1 MKLKCISCDSIA
13 RAVYHCA
20 ARSPHIVDVELL
32 RLGLHLRPENL
43 RERIQEKIDRT
54 SEQSEIPFDAIV
66 LGYGLCG
73 QATSGL
79 AARDIPLVIPRAHDC
94 ITFFLGSRAAYRQQ
108 HEECPG
114 TIWHTKDYMER
125 TRGDREMVPLG
136 ADMAVDLPS
145 VYEKYVKKYGKNN
158 ADYLMEVMGEW
169 QKHYERAVFVDQG
182 IVDATAEET
191 SVKADAER
199 KGWRFEKM
207 AGDLVLVRRLLF
219 GEWDDT
225 DFLTVEP
232 GEKMTIAFGDEVMTK
247 VASSQ
252 QKTGLSDW

>member
-20 ARSPHIVDVELL
+20 ALSPHIIDVELV

-43 RERIQEKIDRT
+43 RKQVQERIDRT
-54 SEQSEIPFDAIV
+54 SAQSEIPFDAIA

-79 AARDIPLVIPRAHDC
+79 VARDIPLIIPRAHDC
-94 ITFFLGSRAAYRQQ
+94 ITFFLGSRALYRRQ
-108 HEECPG
+108 HEEHPG

-125 TRGDREMVPLG
+125 TEGDREMLPLG
-136 ADMAVDLPS
+136 ADASTDLPG
-145 VYEKYVKKYGKNN
+145 VYERYVEKYGKDN

-182 IVDATAEET
+182 IVDATAEAGK
-191 SVKADAER
+191 VKADAER
-199 KGWRFEKM
+199 RGWRYEEM
-207 AGDLVLVRRLLF
+207 AGDLLLIRRLLF
-219 GEWDDT
+219 GDWDDS
-225 DFLTVEP
+225 DFLRVEP
-232 GEKMTIAFGDEVMTK
+232 GEKITIAFGDEVITK
-247 VASSQ
+247 IASSP
-252 QKTGLSDW
+252 

>member
-20 ARSPHIVDVELL
+20 ALSPHIVDVELL

-43 RERIQEKIDRT
+43 RKRVQERIDRT
-54 SEQSEIPFDAIV
+54 SEQSEISFDAII

-79 AARDIPLVIPRAHDC
+79 VARDIPLVIPRAHDC
-94 ITFFLGSRAAYRQQ
+94 ITFFLGSRAFYRKE
-108 HEECPG
+108 HDEHPG
-114 TIWHTKDYMER
+114 TIWQTKDYIER
-125 TRGDREMVPLG
+125 TRGDKEMISLG
-136 ADMAVDLPS
+136 SDIAADLPS
-145 VYEKYVKKYGKNN
+145 VYEKYIEKYGKKN

-182 IVDATAEET
+182 IVDTAAEEAE
-191 SVKADAER
+191 VKADAER

-207 AGDLVLVRRLLF
+207 AGDLVLIRRLLF
-219 GEWDDT
+219 GDWDDD
-225 DFLTVEP
+225 DFLTIEP
-232 GEKMTIAFGDEVMTK
+232 GEKITIAFGDEVITK
-247 VASSQ
+247 IASS
-252 QKTGLSDW
+252 